1 MNEHECEGKQSRSTA
16 KPTPRATVEY
26 GPDGVTVHGMSDR
39 VDEDD
44 APIALEV
51 FRQVTSQRLPDEPF
65 GHHRATVHHFAH
77 VIVVHYPYQEDA
89 TTAEADAPKRGVV
102 ATFDAEEAEQPLTA
116 LIEATA
122 RASR

>member
-1 MNEHECEGKQSRSTA
+1 MSERECEGKQSRSTA

-26 GPDGVTVHGMSDR
+26 GPDGVTVHRMSDR

-77 VIVVHYPYQEDA
+77 VLVVHNPYQEDA
-89 TTAEADAPKRGVV
+89 KVEADATKRGVV
-102 ATFDAEEAEQPLTA
+102 ATFDAEAVEQPLTA
-116 LIEATA
+116 LIEATV